1 MPASIPVP
9 ATNPGAEL
17 LAKAEANE
25 AKEDLK
31 AAEATRKGAEDERR
45 QKETADKAR
54 QD

>member
-9 ATNPGAEL
+9 ATNPGAAL
-17 LAKAEANE
+17 LAISEANE

-31 AAEATRKGAEDERR
+31 AAEATRKGAEEERK
-45 QKETADKAR
+45 QKETADKAH